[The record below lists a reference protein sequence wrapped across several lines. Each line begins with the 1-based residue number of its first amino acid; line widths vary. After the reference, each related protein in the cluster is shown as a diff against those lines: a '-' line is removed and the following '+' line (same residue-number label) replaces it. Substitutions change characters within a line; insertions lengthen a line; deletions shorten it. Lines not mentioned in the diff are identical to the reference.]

1 MINSSKWIATIP
13 TLLVEKQIIKP
24 SNPLYKELDNLCF
37 LSKNLYNVTLY
48 TIRQHY
54 FNTKKYLSYFTI
66 AKNFAKEN
74 QADYRALPAKVSNY
88 TLQLVDQ
95 NMKSFFA
102 LLKKKQ
108 ANQYD
113 KSVGLPKYLDKTK
126 GRQVVHYHK
135 QSLSFKKEGFV
146 KLAKS
151 DIEFKTKVPKN
162 DIQYLQIVP
171 CGNHIKVLIGYYETK
186 KKTKATQKRIASI
199 DIGQNNLMTVT
210 SNVFH
215 PVIYNGKPVKSV
227 NQFYNKIKAS
237 EQSRLMK
244 ENNVYWSKKLGQL
257 TLWRENQ
264 INNYFHKVTHHFV
277 NYCIANDIDSVIIG
291 RNQQWKDNINLGKKV
306 NQNFVSIPFGRLYDL
321 LRYKLELN
329 GINYIETEES
339 YTSKCSFIDKEEIC
353 HHDSYMGRRVKRGLF
368 KSKEGYKYNAD
379 INGSLNILRKYLTN
393 QNAYSNK
400 LHKELV
406 VHMTNPRKLKVAND

>member
-1 MINSSKWIATIP
+1 MTDT

-54 FNTKKYLSYFTI
+54 FDTNKYKSYFSIVNDFT
-66 AKNFAKEN
+66 KEN
-74 QADYRALPAKVSNY
+74 QLDFRALPAKVARY

-108 ANQYD
+108 ANQYTNP
-113 KSVGLPKYLDKTK
+113 VHLPKYLDKTK
-126 GRQVVHYHK
+126 GRQVVHYNK

-146 KLAKS
+146 KLSKS
-151 DIEFKTKVPKN
+151 DIEFQTKVPKN
-162 DIQYLQIVP
+162 EIQYLKLVP
-171 CGNHIKVLIGYYETK
+171 CGNHIKVLIGYYKTK
-186 KKTKATQKRIASI
+186 PSKKTNNKRFASI
-199 DIGQNNLMTVT
+199 DVGVNNLMTVT

-215 PVIYNGKPVKSV
+215 PIIYNGKPVKSV
-227 NQFYNKIKAS
+227 NQFYNKIQAK
-237 EQSRLMK
+237 EQSELK
-244 ENNVYWSKKLGQL
+244 KVNNVNRSKKLSRL

-277 NYCIANDIDSVIIG
+277 NYCIANDIDTVIIG
-291 RNQQWKDNINLGKKV
+291 RNIGWKDSINLGKKV
-306 NQNFVSIPFGRLYDL
+306 NQNFVTIPFRRLYNL
-321 LRYKLELN
+321 LKYKLELN

-339 YTSKCSFIDKEEIC
+339 HTSKCSFIDKEEIC
-353 HHDSYMGRRVKRGLF
+353 RHDSYVGRRIKRGLF
-368 KSKEGYKYNAD
+368 SSKHGKKYNAD
-379 INGSLNILRKYLTN
+379 INGSLNILRKYMTN
-393 QNAYSNK
+393 IGTYTDE
-400 LHKELV
+400 LHEELV
-406 VHMTNPRKLKVAND
+406 KHMSNPKKIKVKN

>member
-1 MINSSKWIATIP
+1 MYMADDTM
-13 TLLVEKQIIKP
+13 LLVEKQIIRP
-24 SNPLYKELDNLCF
+24 SNPLYKELDKLCF

-54 FNTKKYLSYFTI
+54 FNTKKYQSYFTT
-66 AKNFAKEN
+66 ATNFAKEN
-74 QADYRALPAKVSNY
+74 QVDYRALPAKVSNY

-108 ANQYD
+108 TNQHD
-113 KSVGLPKYLDKTK
+113 KPVHLPKYLDTKT

-135 QSLSFKKEGFV
+135 QALSFKKDGFV
-146 KLAKS
+146 KLSKS
-151 DIEFKTKVPKN
+151 NIEFQTKVPKKN
-162 DIQYLQIVP
+162 IQYLKLVP
-171 CGNHIKVLIGYYETK
+171 CGNHIKVVIGYYKTK
-186 KKTKATQKRIASI
+186 KKQKTTQKRIASI
-199 DIGQNNLMTVT
+199 DIGQNNLMAVT

-227 NQFYNKIKAS
+227 NQFYNKIKAK
-237 EQSRLMK
+237 EQSRLKK
-244 ENNVYWSKKLGQL
+244 ENDVYWSKKLGQL

-277 NYCIANDIDSVIIG
+277 NYCITNNIDTVIIG
-291 RNQQWKDNINLGKKV
+291 RNQNWKDNINLGKRV
-306 NQNFVSIPFGRLYDL
+306 NQNFVSIPFGQLYDL

-339 YTSKCSFIDKEEIC
+339 HTSKCSFIDKEEIC
-353 HHDSYMGRRVKRGLF
+353 HHNSYIGKRVRRGLF
-368 KSKEGYKYNAD
+368 RSKEGKKYNAD
-379 INGSLNILRKYLTN
+379 INGSLNILRKYMTKIGTYTDELHE
-393 QNAYSNK
+393 K
-400 LHKELV
+400 LV
-406 VHMTNPRKLKVAND
+406 AHMTNPRKLKVANS

>member
-1 MINSSKWIATIP
+1 MTDD
-13 TLLVEKQIIKP
+13 TMLLVEKQIIRP
-24 SNPLYKELDNLCF
+24 SNPLYNELDKLCF

-48 TIRQHY
+48 TVRQHY
-54 FNTKKYLSYFTI
+54 FKTKKYLSNFTI
-66 AKNFAKEN
+66 AKDFAKED
-74 QADYRALPAKVSNY
+74 QPDYRALPAKVSKY

-113 KSVGLPKYLDKTK
+113 KPVRLPKYLDTDN
-126 GRQVVHYHK
+126 GRQVVYYHK
-135 QSLSFKKEGFV
+135 QSLSFKKDGFV
-146 KLAKS
+146 KLSKS
-151 DIEFKTKVPKN
+151 DIEFKTKVSKN

-171 CGNHIKVLIGYYETK
+171 CGNHIKVLIGYYKTK
-186 KKTKATQKRIASI
+186 KKAKATQQRIASI

-215 PVIYNGKPVKSV
+215 PIIYNGKPVKSV
-227 NQFYNKIKAS
+227 NQFYNKIKAE

-244 ENNVYWSKKLGQL
+244 QNNVYWSKRLGQL

-264 INNYFHKVTHHFV
+264 IANYFHKVTNHFV
-277 NYCIANDIDSVIIG
+277 NYCITNDIDTIIIG
-291 RNQQWKDNINLGKKV
+291 RNQQWKDNINLGKKA
-306 NQNFVSIPFGRLYDL
+306 NQNFVSIPFGKLYNL

-339 YTSKCSFIDKEEIC
+339 HTSKCSFIDTEVIC
-353 HHDSYMGRRVKRGLF
+353 HHDSYMGRRVRRGLF
-368 KSKEGYKYNAD
+368 KSKEGVKYNAD
-379 INGSLNILRKYLTN
+379 INGSLNILRKYMTKN
-393 QNAYSNK
+393 GAYTDD
-400 LHKELV
+400 LHEELV
-406 VHMTNPRKLKVAND
+406 NYMTNPRKLKVANK

>member
-1 MINSSKWIATIP
+1 MTDT

-24 SNPLYKELDNLCF
+24 SNPVYKELDNLCF

-54 FNTKKYLSYFTI
+54 FDTKKYQSYFTT
-66 AKNFAKEN
+66 ATNFAKEN

-102 LLKKKQ
+102 LLKKKR

-135 QSLSFKKEGFV
+135 QSLSLKKEGVV
-146 KLAKS
+146 KLSKS
-151 DIEFKTKVPKN
+151 NIEFKTKVPN
-162 DIQYLQIVP
+162 SNIQYLKLVP
-171 CGNHIKVLIGYYETK
+171 CGNHIKVLIGYYKTK
-186 KKTKATQKRIASI
+186 KKAKVTQTRIASI

-215 PVIYNGKPVKSV
+215 PIIYNGKPVKSV
-227 NQFYNKIKAS
+227 NQFYNKILAK
-237 EQSRLMK
+237 EQSKLK
-244 ENNVYWSKKLGQL
+244 KVNNVNWSKKLGQL

-264 INNYFHKVTHHFV
+264 IVNYFHKVTNHFV
-277 NYCIANDIDSVIIG
+277 DYCIANDIDTVIIG
-291 RNQQWKDNINLGKKV
+291 RNQQWKDNINLGTRV
-306 NQNFVSIPFGRLYDL
+306 NQNFVTIPFRRLYDL
-321 LRYKLELN
+321 LKYKLELD

-339 YTSKCSFIDKEEIC
+339 HTSKCSFIDKEEIM
-353 HHDSYMGRRVKRGLF
+353 HHDSYVGRRVRRGLF
-368 KSKEGYKYNAD
+368 KSKYGKKYNAD
-379 INGSLNILRKYLTN
+379 INGSLNILRKYMTKTGT
-393 QNAYSNK
+393 YTDG
-400 LHKELV
+400 LHEELV
-406 VHMTNPRKLKVAND
+406 KHMANPKKIKVKN